1 MSVQKALYLIIP
13 ILGLFS
19 CYKSPSSNH
28 YFVPDF
34 MKQDTIQLSNTLF
47 FIGPE
52 MDTAKMEIS
61 APCDCCA
68 SYLAFVNDSVFVYES
83 LCLEGDD
90 YFKGTYF
97 KYRSLIFLKFDPLI
111 VSSTHYP
118 GEKDESTWEKEKR
131 AVFYSKLRFSTLNSE
146 WVISAGDKENMDY
159 GMCNQMGSARSYL
172 FKLKSEGIWDRMKL
186 SNELK

>member
-1 MSVQKALYLIIP
+1 MSVHKALYLIIP

-34 MKQDTIQLSNTLF
+34 MKQDTIQLNNMLF

-118 GEKDESTWEKEKR
+118 GVDLETTWE
-131 AVFYSKLRFSTLNSE
+131 
-146 WVISAGDKENMDY
+146 KENMDY

-172 FKLKSEGIWDRMKL
+172 FKLKSEGIWDRMEL